1 MKKIV
6 LIVFSLFCALNIS
19 AQEDASEKL
28 GIQTVIDACIA
39 LRDAVEAGDTVAI
52 RKSAEDLRAAG
63 TVSFKSLRC
72 KDESVA
78 SLDGHLV
85 FDEAFADSLASG
97 NTSVYQ
103 KADVMNISRSSEQ
116 RGQTADGSYLTKTCM
131 VKAGQSTKY
140 TFLSKGH
147 QEIAV
152 VAEAGGLV
160 TMKIRVTNSAGL
172 DRRYD
177 DTKNVKTGLPQRKT
191 SFDLPVNRRNIVELE
206 IVNCGN
212 KDCSFVVISN

>member
-39 LRDAVEAGDTVAI
+39 LRDAVATGDTVAI
-52 RKSAEDLRAAG
+52 RQSAEDLKAAK
-63 TVSFKSLRC
+63 TVSFNSLRC

-85 FDEAFADSLASG
+85 FDEAFADSLAAG

-103 KADVMNISRSSEQ
+103 QANDMNNRSSAY

-140 TFLSKGH
+140 TFSSKGH
-147 QEIAV
+147 QELAV

-160 TMKIRVTNSAGL
+160 TMKIRVTNNAGL

-191 SFDLPVNRRNIVELE
+191 SFDLPTNRRNVVELE
-206 IVNCGN
+206 IINCGN